1 RPTGRR
7 GTGRAVPAVRRG
19 ALRHR
24 YRRRRRRWAHL
35 LIWQG
40 DEKQGDED
48 MALTLE
54 ETRAAARERQA
65 LCADVK
71 GLLVER
77 LTLDIDP
84 ALIGDDQPL
93 FGRGL
98 ELDSIDTLELAMAV
112 EDRFGVVITGDAT
125 ESLLS

>member
-1 RPTGRR
+1 
-7 GTGRAVPAVRRG
+7 
-19 ALRHR
+19 
-24 YRRRRRRWAHL
+24 
-35 LIWQG
+35 
-40 DEKQGDED
+40 

-84 ALIGDDQPL
+84 
-93 FGRGL
+93 
-98 ELDSIDTLELAMAV
+98 ELVNE
-112 EDRFGVVITGDAT
+112 AT
-125 ESLLS
+125 TV